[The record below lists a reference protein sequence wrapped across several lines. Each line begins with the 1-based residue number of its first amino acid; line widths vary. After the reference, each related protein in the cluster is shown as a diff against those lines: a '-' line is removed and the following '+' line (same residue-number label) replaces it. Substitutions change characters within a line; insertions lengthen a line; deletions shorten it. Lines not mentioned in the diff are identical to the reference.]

1 MNIPNVY
8 LPYRFYGL
16 YPEVLEK
23 KLLSDLSSC
32 NAVKTDE
39 MIVDEDRKKRRRRL
53 KSMWET

>member
-16 YPEVLEK
+16 DPEVLKK

-39 MIVDEDRKKRRRRL
+39 MIADEDRKKRRRRL